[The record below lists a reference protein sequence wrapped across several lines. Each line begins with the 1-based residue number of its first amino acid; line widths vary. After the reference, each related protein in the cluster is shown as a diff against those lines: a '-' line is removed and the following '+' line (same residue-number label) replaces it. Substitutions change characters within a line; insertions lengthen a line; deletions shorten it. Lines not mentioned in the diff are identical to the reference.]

1 MTLPAGE
8 LLPPPP
14 TIPACDEPAG
24 GFGQRVALDGE
35 STASAGHVEASTET
49 PYGHARLYAL
59 DLSNEDQHAGAA
71 ALNPCTRNTID
82 GLTTWTCP
90 LDAGDTRIVIPS
102 GTPNET
108 FTVSGTLTIDGVQY
122 TDTLEVAVAAVDEV
136 AEAQFAFAPRESGP
150 QRGEPY
156 PSSIDI
162 GETTRLRLR
171 VLNEHGKA
179 SAANS
184 IAAILITT
192 TAGSL
197 STEIGGGCLGGGGVC
212 RIPVSAIT
220 AANADKIDL
229 VLAHPGRGQAGSA
242 EIRATVLATDGESF
256 EPEPLAVRF
265 AGEAAA
271 LAISEPTTTVL
282 NVHTADSGP
291 DRDDRDILLLSVTAV
306 DENGQKA
313 AVPFLSTRV
322 ALKGPEGRTIRVDDL
337 WDAGAT
343 APVRFAWPFTRA
355 QWQAHLGAPSTASQ
369 LLGLYDAV
377 GKWYSTPVRRWRF
390 YSVNADNEPVVGAV
404 NFTASRGDV
413 LRFLNFIRDA
423 DGNLQILIDVDA
435 AQSSP
440 LPTGEYTLELRA
452 GSIVATRPFQVV
464 GDTASL
470 TLSEPQGS
478 RALGGRITF
487 TAALTDADGA
497 TVADGTP
504 VVWQESSTTPNV
516 VLVQLVADS
525 RTTDG
530 EASATYL
537 VIGSGAGVVRA
548 TSGDASDVR
557 AIFDLG
563 APPEL
568 DTSPNP
574 AALLSS
580 RAAGGIATWLG
591 SGITTAAELLAGL
604 NGVAAISLWRDGGWL
619 SYRRSN
625 GAPPAESVD
634 FTVRPGDIL
643 RLHR

>member
-1 MTLPAGE
+1 M
-8 LLPPPP
+8 
-14 TIPACDEPAG
+14 
-24 GFGQRVALDGE
+24 DGE

-49 PYGHARLYAL
+49 PYGHVRLYAL

-71 ALNPCTRNTID
+71 ALNSCTRNTID

-90 LDAGDTRIVIPS
+90 LDASDTRIVIPS
-102 GTPNET
+102 GTPDET

-122 TDTLEVAVAAVDEV
+122 TDTLEVTVAAVDEV
-136 AEAQFAFAPRESGP
+136 AEAQFAFAPRESGTG
-150 QRGEPY
+150 RGEPY

-212 RIPVSAIT
+212 RIHVSAIT

-242 EIRATVLATDGESF
+242 EVRATVLAADGESF
-256 EPEPLAVRF
+256 NPEPLAVRF

-271 LAISEPTTTVL
+271 LAISEPITTVL

-291 DRDDRDILLLSVTAV
+291 DRDDRDLLLLTVTAV

-322 ALKGPEGRTIRVDDL
+322 ALKGPEGRTFRVDDL

-355 QWQAHLGAPSTASQ
+355 QLKAHLGAPTTAAQ
-369 LLGLYDAV
+369 LLGAYDAV
-377 GKWYSTPVRRWRF
+377 GKWDTTRRWRF
-390 YSVNADNEPVVGAV
+390 YGVNADNKPLVGAV
-404 NFTASRGDV
+404 DFTAERGDV
-413 LRFLNFIRDA
+413 LRFDNFIRDA

-440 LPTGEYTLELRA
+440 LPTGEYTLELHA
-452 GSIVATRPFQVV
+452 GSIVATRAFRIV

-478 RALGGRITF
+478 RSLGGRITF

-516 VLVQLVADS
+516 VLVQLAADT
-525 RTTDG
+525 RTTGG

-563 APPEL
+563 APPEP
-568 DTSPNP
+568 DTPPNP

-580 RAAGGIATWLG
+580 RAAGGLATWLG
-591 SGITTAAELLAGL
+591 SGTTTAAELLAGL

-619 SYRRSN
+619 SYHRPN